1 MLASAN
7 FIHSIQGI
15 FQHLVPCL
23 RPSELS
29 FHLGEQRSLSFKA
42 WYQFCNGALLDV
54 AHQVL
59 IFATSS
65 TSKLFTRTSLLL
77 RFALVD
83 CAGKVTIIW
92 HPLAARFTLHS
103 CVGALLIP
111 MFVPVILANLDD
123 LSTATV
129 NVCIMP
135 ALFRNEVLSFGQLVA
150 CRKGRAFEALFP
162 ALLRGVIF
170 NMPSC

>member
-15 FQHLVPCL
+15 FQHLVPRL
-23 RPSELS
+23 HPSELI

-42 WYQFCNGALLDV
+42 RYQFCNGALLDV

-59 IFATSS
+59 VFATSS

-83 CAGKVTIIW
+83 CAGQVTVVR
-92 HPLAARFTLHS
+92 HPLVARFTLYP
-103 CVGALLIP
+103 CVGAL
-111 MFVPVILANLDD
+111 
-123 LSTATV
+123 
-129 NVCIMP
+129 
-135 ALFRNEVLSFGQLVA
+135 
-150 CRKGRAFEALFP
+150 
-162 ALLRGVIF
+162 
-170 NMPSC
+170 